1 MSQDEYERRMSS
13 AAIVAL
19 VVALAAMAAL
29 CWAAGV
35 LP

>member
-1 MSQDEYERRMSS
+1 MTDRQRRMW
-13 AAIVAL
+13 AAATVAL

>member
-1 MSQDEYERRMSS
+1 MTDHERRMWT
-13 AAIVAL
+13 AATVAL
-19 VVALAAMAAL
+19 VVALLALAGL